1 MMHEKRRVVI
11 TGMGAL
17 SALGATTHD
26 LWNGLLE
33 NRSGV
38 RRVQHLV
45 DSGITVTT
53 GGEVEAVSPENV
65 ERDHEI
71 ANRAIDDALAESQ
84 RAAAECGFVWSTGL
98 DTFRL
103 GPDGLVHRSAGR
115 CFSNLASRFA
125 GPRRMIAAACASGT
139 QAVGEAFRLIQ
150 KGQVEA
156 CVAGGS
162 SVMLTPF
169 YLIGFAGLQAVAVDN
184 GDDPSLACR
193 PFDKKRKGFALADGA
208 GAMVLESLDRARER
222 GATIFAEVIGFG
234 VSQDGFDLNRPCDD
248 GAGAELCMRRA
259 VADAELD
266 LEQIDAVNAHATATY
281 SGDLAEAVAVRK
293 LFANRWR
300 EVPVSASKG
309 AIGHAMAAAGV
320 LEAIVAAQTCA
331 TGIVPPTV
339 NLRHVDE
346 GCELDHVIGEPRDM
360 NAKTVLSVSFGMGGQ
375 NAAVILSR
383 GLDG

>member
-1 MMHEKRRVVI
+1 MSDKRRVVI

-17 SALGATTHD
+17 SALGATTRE
-26 LWNGLLE
+26 LWDGVLA

-38 RRVQHLV
+38 RQVQRLV

-53 GGEVEAVSPENV
+53 GGEVDAVSPENV

-71 ANRAIDDALAESQ
+71 ANRAIDDALVESK
-84 RAAAECGFVWSTGL
+84 RDAAACGFIWSTGL
-98 DTFRL
+98 DTFQM
-103 GPDGLVHRSAGR
+103 GSDGFVHRSAGR
-115 CFSNLASRFA
+115 CFSNLASRFS

-139 QAVGEAFRLIQ
+139 QAVGEAFRLIRN
-150 KGQVEA
+150 GQVDA

-169 YLIGFAGLQAVAVDN
+169 YLIGFAGLQAVAIDN

-208 GAMVLESLDRARER
+208 GAMVLETLDSARER
-222 GATIFAEVIGFG
+222 GATVLAEVIGFG
-234 VSQDGFDLNRPCDD
+234 MSQDAFDLNRPCDD

-259 VADAELD
+259 LADAELTA
-266 LEQIDAVNAHATATY
+266 EEIDAVNAHATATY
-281 SGDLAEAVAVRK
+281 SGDLAEAAALRK

-300 EVPVSASKG
+300 DVPVSGSKG

-339 NLRHVDE
+339 NLHDVDE
-346 GCELDHVIGEPRDM
+346 GCELDHVIGEPRDV
-360 NAKTVLSVSFGMGGQ
+360 NAETVLSVSFGMGGQ
-375 NAAVILSR
+375 NAAVILKR
-383 GLDG
+383 RLNE